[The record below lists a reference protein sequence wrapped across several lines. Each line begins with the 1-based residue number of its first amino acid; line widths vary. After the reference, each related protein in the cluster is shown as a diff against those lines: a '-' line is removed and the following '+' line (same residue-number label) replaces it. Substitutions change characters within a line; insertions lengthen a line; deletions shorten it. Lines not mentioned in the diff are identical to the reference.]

1 MNMKLVY
8 LLRHG
13 QTEDNNNRIIQG
25 QSDSLLTPEGMNSI
39 KKRAE
44 KLNDITF
51 NVIYCSPL
59 GRARF
64 SLDILLKELKQ
75 NTNVAYL
82 DELMEIDFGK
92 YTKKNINEII
102 DIIKVHKKN
111 TSKPY
116 PDGES
121 GDMFKERVMRFMS
134 KFILKS
140 DDKCFLVMT
149 HYGVIETILQH
160 YNNLSYEEIRSK
172 KDAIIL
178 LSLNRNNADVSFEG
192 DKGL

>member
-59 GRARF
+59 GRARS

-92 YTKKNINEII
+92 YTKKNFNEII
-102 DIIKVHKKN
+102 DIIKVHKKIRQN
-111 TSKPY
+111 LIPMVKAGICSR
-116 PDGES
+116 
-121 GDMFKERVMRFMS
+121 KE
-134 KFILKS
+134 
-140 DDKCFLVMT
+140 
-149 HYGVIETILQH
+149 
-160 YNNLSYEEIRSK
+160 
-172 KDAIIL
+172 
-178 LSLNRNNADVSFEG
+178 
-192 DKGL
+192 

>member
-13 QTEDNNNRIIQG
+13 QTEDNKKRIIQG

-64 SLDILLKELKQ
+64 SLDILLKELK
-75 NTNVAYL
+75 
-82 DELMEIDFGK
+82 
-92 YTKKNINEII
+92 
-102 DIIKVHKKN
+102 
-111 TSKPY
+111 
-116 PDGES
+116 
-121 GDMFKERVMRFMS
+121 
-134 KFILKS
+134 
-140 DDKCFLVMT
+140 
-149 HYGVIETILQH
+149 
-160 YNNLSYEEIRSK
+160 
-172 KDAIIL
+172 
-178 LSLNRNNADVSFEG
+178 
-192 DKGL
+192 